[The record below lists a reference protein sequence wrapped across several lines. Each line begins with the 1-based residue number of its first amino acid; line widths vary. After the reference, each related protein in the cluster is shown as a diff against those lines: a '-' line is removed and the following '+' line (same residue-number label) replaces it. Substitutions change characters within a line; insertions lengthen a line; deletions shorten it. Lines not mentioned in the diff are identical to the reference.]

1 MIRKIASFVFNPL
14 SFTKKDKKEA
24 DLDVFANLTSAEK
37 SQEKCLEIF
46 KKIKDDRDL
55 FESFFKTVP
64 THVKQESSFWE
75 TLLPLNS
82 ETMSY
87 MPHDLVN
94 REFVEQS
101 LKYDYL
107 ALFLFKDSI
116 DFDEDLILKAL
127 DHNTGNPL
135 VLMRAL
141 DQALLTDAVI
151 DKAIGKSGFAIYFI
165 PEKRRTKERCELA
178 FKDKKFNMLSL
189 IPQEHITFEMCK
201 KTLSSIGHYVRY
213 VPEHILSD
221 EKQKKQLYDLA
232 AKSGCGLRYLPVEE
246 RTYERCFIAIC
257 RRPQN
262 LEYVPL
268 NHKTDELMVAAV
280 GRDENVLNFCTP
292 IFIEMYHEHA
302 YSYEVERVR
311 KDLKLREQRAKIYRF
326 ITAPLR
332 EIKN

>member
-221 EKQKKQLYDLA
+221 EKQKKQLYAL
-232 AKSGCGLRYLPVEE
+232 
-246 RTYERCFIAIC
+246 I
-257 RRPQN
+257 
-262 LEYVPL
+262 
-268 NHKTDELMVAAV
+268 
-280 GRDENVLNFCTP
+280 
-292 IFIEMYHEHA
+292 
-302 YSYEVERVR
+302 
-311 KDLKLREQRAKIYRF
+311 
-326 ITAPLR
+326 
-332 EIKN
+332 